1 MSVSSNGHSLPV
13 SSNVSDAEDM
23 GGISDDVG
31 ENAERQGLK
40 DTVKPT
46 FPKVKLLA
54 KVEPTTSVAEYV
66 PPSTAAIK
74 LKKKQDIRAKED
86 LPAHL
91 KYAFEGRFLPR
102 LREILGIT
110 RAWERPEEAE
120 VRDLWNEVFPE
131 EELSGWLEV
140 VVKKLVENNISNW
153 RAKIAATAL
162 DAFKK
167 NIIPALPD
175 QTSEGISEWC
185 DWALSGN
192 YKKRPFYYQ
201 TYEEEE
207 LGVEEGAEPEI
218 IVRASGMFLHPLIL
232 ATLSYHYSSISQ
244 IHASA
249 RSEERPE
256 GALVTAIQASQRAIS
271 RWARSGTFL
280 NVERPFGD
288 FSKDNWGDN
297 PTRLVKN
304 FPHLPA
310 VVLAEPNATSN
321 LTRVV
326 KKLNDNQWDRIING
340 AISAIRRQKTIT
352 VQAPIVEAVPDPES
366 DFELQDDAE

>member
-1 MSVSSNGHSLPV
+1 
-13 SSNVSDAEDM
+13 
-23 GGISDDVG
+23 
-31 ENAERQGLK
+31 Q
-40 DTVKPT
+40 
-46 FPKVKLLA
+46 VKLLA

-66 PPSTAAIK
+66 PPSTATIK
-74 LKKKQDIRAKED
+74 IKKKQDIRAKED

-110 RAWERPEEAE
+110 PAWERPEEAE
-120 VRDLWNEVFPE
+120 VRDLWDEVFPE
-131 EELSGWLEV
+131 EQLSGWLEV

-167 NIIPALPD
+167 NIVPALPD
-175 QTSEGISEWC
+175 QTPEGISEWC

-201 TYEEEE
+201 SYEEEE
-207 LGVEEGAEPEI
+207 LEVEEGAEPEI
-218 IVRASGMFLHPLIL
+218 GLFLHPLIL

-256 GALVTAIQASQRAIS
+256 GALVTAIQAVS
-271 RWARSGTFL
+271 
-280 NVERPFGD
+280 D
-288 FSKDNWGDN
+288 
-297 PTRLVKN
+297 
-304 FPHLPA
+304 LPYHFF
-310 VVLAEPNATSN
+310 
-321 LTRVV
+321 
-326 KKLNDNQWDRIING
+326 IMC
-340 AISAIRRQKTIT
+340 
-352 VQAPIVEAVPDPES
+352 
-366 DFELQDDAE
+366 